1 MSLKEFGDSMGM
13 PYDTVKKNAQRKKI
27 IKGTDGKIDTELPIN
42 KMFFDAQMILLGT
55 KTAKKEVHRD
65 GGVSISREKKA
76 STEKPT
82 GLTANQKQ
90 YTDLDLRM
98 RIANA
103 ESKEREAQLKNI
115 TLERLAGNSLPI
127 DIVDRIMVI
136 NFQAIIKNF
145 EASLENMAFI
155 TTEVLGGTRKD
166 SADIVKKLRVELNT
180 VVQKTKSDIAHEM
193 ESEIKVAIE
202 SRTQGQRK

>member
-27 IKGTDGKIDTELPIN
+27 IKGTDGKIDTDLPIN
-42 KMFFDAQMILLGT
+42 KLFFDTQILLLGT
-55 KTAKKEVHRD
+55 KKTSSEPKETVKRD
-65 GGVSISREKKA
+65 TKKA

-90 YTDLDLRM
+90 YTELDLRM

-127 DIVDRIMVI
+127 DVIERIMVI

-193 ESEIKVAIE
+193 DSEIKMVIE